1 MQCGRVGRRLLSEPS
16 PGHFTVAGALCVF
29 WGEEG
34 EGGAEAGTAAMR
46 LSTQD
51 GMEGGVLR
59 LLLVGW
65 EMEIM
70 GALGAI

>member
-1 MQCGRVGRRLLSEPS
+1 MEK
-16 PGHFTVAGALCVF
+16 
-29 WGEEG
+29 EG
-34 EGGAEAGTAAMR
+34 EGDGLLQVGTGEAGTAALR